1 MDDLEKAIKEEERKI
16 RHLRFIVN
24 LTMSVIAQSDI
35 PFEEASRLVASTRE
49 AALRLFPGKEEAY
62 DLIYKPKFQRLL
74 REKYRLQ

>member
-1 MDDLEKAIKEEERKI
+1 MEDMEKAIREEERKL
-16 RHLRFIVN
+16 RYLRFIVN

-35 PFEEASRLVASTRE
+35 PIEEASRMVANTKE
-49 AALRLFPGKEEAY
+49 AALRLFPDKEEVY